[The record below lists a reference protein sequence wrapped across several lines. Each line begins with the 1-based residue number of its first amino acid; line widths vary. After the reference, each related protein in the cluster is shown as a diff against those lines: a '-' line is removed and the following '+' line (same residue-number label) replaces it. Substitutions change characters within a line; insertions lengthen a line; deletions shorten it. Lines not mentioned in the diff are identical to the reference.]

1 MKRGLAPLLMLAGL
15 MQFHPFASAQIQK
28 KTVAASKRR
37 VVARRPPPVDPTLG
51 DNVDGDDLVVRR
63 AAVEALGPQN
73 GSVVVVDPNNG
84 HVLTIVN
91 QKLALAGGFTPCS
104 TIKLVT
110 ALAALSEQVV
120 SRGDTIHLTRYLS
133 FNMDEA
139 LAHSNNEYFG
149 ELGKR
154 LGYDRV
160 ERYAKMLGLGEPA
173 GLDIPGEQAGLLPTG
188 PPKAGGMGL
197 LTAYGEGFHVTP
209 LQLAALVAAIANGGT
224 LYYLQYPRTPY
235 DLEHFAP
242 RVKHPLELAATG
254 IDDVRI
260 GMRGAVDHGTARL
273 ANYDPAEP
281 LFGKTGTC
289 TDYQAGEHMGWFGSF
304 MESGSNR
311 LVVVVMLANPVRSV
325 SGPGASAVAGAVYK
339 SLAEQHYVATLK
351 KSDLPEII
359 TTTPASPGG
368 PSAPTGH

>member
-1 MKRGLAPLLMLAGL
+1 MKRSLPPILMLAGML
-15 MQFHPFASAQIQK
+15 QFLPFASAQLPK
-28 KTVAASKRR
+28 KAAPPAKKR
-37 VVARRPPPVDPTLG
+37 VVTRRAPPVDPTAG

-84 HVLTIVN
+84 RVLTVVN

-110 ALAALSEQVV
+110 ALAALSEQLV
-120 SRGDTIHLTRYLS
+120 SRSDVIHLSHYVN
-133 FNMDEA
+133 FNMDDA
-139 LAHSNNEYFG
+139 LAHSNNDYFG

-160 ERYAKMLGLGEPA
+160 ARYAKMLGLGEPA
-173 GLDIPGEQAGLLPTG
+173 GLDIPGEQAGTLPDG
-188 PPKAGGMGL
+188 PPKVGGMGL

-209 LQLAALVAAIANGGT
+209 FQLAAIVAAIANGGT

-235 DLEHFAP
+235 DLEHFTP
-242 RVKHPLELAATG
+242 KIKHPLELAPNG
-254 IDDVRI
+254 IEDVRV

-273 ANYDPAEP
+273 ANYDPSEP

-289 TDYQAGEHMGWFGSF
+289 TDFQAREQMGWVGSF
-304 MESGSNR
+304 EEEGMNR
-311 LVVVVMLANPVRSV
+311 LVVVVMLANQTHHVT
-325 SGPGASAVAGAVYK
+325 GAGASAVAGAIYK
-339 SLAEQHYVATLK
+339 SLAEQHYVASMKRT
-351 KSDLPEII
+351 DLPEII
-359 TTTPASPGG
+359 TSTPTAVI
-368 PSAPTGH
+368 GH

>member
-1 MKRGLAPLLMLAGL
+1 MKRSILPLVLLAGL
-15 MQFHPFASAQIQK
+15 LPLQPFANAQLQKKAGTVTKK
-28 KTVAASKRR
+28 KTVVRR
-37 VVARRPPPVDPTLG
+37 SPPVDPTAG

-84 HVLTIVN
+84 RVLTVVN

-110 ALAALSEQVV
+110 ALAALSEQLV
-120 SRGDTIHLTRYLS
+120 SRGDTIHLSRYLN
-133 FNMDEA
+133 FNLDDA

-160 ERYAKMLGLGEPA
+160 ARYAKMLGLGEPA
-173 GLDIPGEQAGLLPTG
+173 GLDIPGEQAGQIPDG

-209 LQLAALVAAIANGGT
+209 FQLAALVSAIANGGT
-224 LYYLQYPRTPY
+224 LYYLQYPRTMF
-235 DLEHFAP
+235 DLEHYAAK
-242 RVKHPLELAATG
+242 VKRPLELAANG

-260 GMRGAVDHGTARL
+260 GMRGAIDHGTARL
-273 ANYDPAEP
+273 ANFDHNEP

-289 TDYQAGEHMGWFGSF
+289 TDFQAGEHMGWLGSF
-304 MESGSNR
+304 KDEGANR
-311 LVVVVMLANPVRSV
+311 LVVVVMLANPVRNV
-325 SGPGASAVAGAVYK
+325 SGAGASAVAGAVYK
-339 SLAEQHYVATLK
+339 SLADQHYVAALK

-359 TTTPASPGG
+359 TSTPAN
-368 PSAPTGH
+368 AIGH